1 MKKIVLT
8 PNPYRD
14 RNFKYV
20 TLADKLLREAGL
32 ETRICLAFDVDRS
45 FELPDNVVLTELNH
59 ELRDADLLVCFG
71 GDGTILHASKAA
83 TKAGIPVL
91 GVNIGTMGFMAELE
105 SSELKELRRLADDD
119 FSVEPRMMLHVRAEH
134 EGRVILEEDALN
146 DAVITKGAVARVVQM
161 SVQGDGVDMMSFGG
175 TKNGMM
181 MAESVVVFNKDFVRD
196 FVTLRK
202 QNLQLASKMRFLAAQ
217 YIAYFKDGLW
227 LENARHANNMAR
239 LLADLISGMPH
250 VELAHPVESNG
261 VFVNM
266 KPEHIAAL
274 QRQYMFHEV
283 EPSAHTVR
291 WMLSFNTSEEQVR
304 AFAKAIGALALNP
317 FTGSLRKPFGTSP
330 KGFSFCGRAEE
341 EPPREPVRFWWSALR
356 CVGRGKTC
364 KGSGKVVF
372 ERHGGIGG
380 ELLGRRASFS
390 QACRRGAPP
399 LFLNFYFYRKPCP
412 QPFEEPDTI

>member
-161 SVQGDGVDMMSFGG
+161 SVQGDGVDMMSFSG
-175 TKNGMM
+175 
-181 MAESVVVFNKDFVRD
+181 
-196 FVTLRK
+196 
-202 QNLQLASKMRFLAAQ
+202 
-217 YIAYFKDGLW
+217 DGLIVCTPTGSTAYSMA
-227 LENARHANNMAR
+227 ARWSSLLHRILCSRRSAPTICRHVPSLRLQTARSRCSLPAPAAKTLFFPWTAAR
-239 LLADLISGMPH
+239 L
-250 VELAHPVESNG
+250 
-261 VFVNM
+261 
-266 KPEHIAAL
+266 
-274 QRQYMFHEV
+274 
-283 EPSAHTVR
+283 SA
-291 WMLSFNTSEEQVR
+291 
-304 AFAKAIGALALNP
+304 
-317 FTGSLRKPFGTSP
+317 
-330 KGFSFCGRAEE
+330 
-341 EPPREPVRFWWSALR
+341 
-356 CVGRGKTC
+356 
-364 KGSGKVVF
+364 
-372 ERHGGIGG
+372 
-380 ELLGRRASFS
+380 
-390 QACRRGAPP
+390 
-399 LFLNFYFYRKPCP
+399 
-412 QPFEEPDTI
+412 

>member
-1 MKKIVLT
+1 MKNVILT

-14 RNFKYV
+14 RNFQ
-20 TLADKLLREAGL
+20 TMRNAMQILRNAGIQPKL
-32 ETRICLAFDVDRS
+32 CLPFEVDRNY
-45 FELPDNVVLTELNH
+45 ELPKDLRFSRLDRELPNA
-59 ELRDADLLVCFG
+59 ELVICFG
-71 GDGTILHASKAA
+71 GDGTILHMAKAA
-83 TKAGIPVL
+83 TRRGVPLL

-304 AFAKAIGALALNP
+304 AFAKAIGALA
-317 FTGSLRKPFGTSP
+317 
-330 KGFSFCGRAEE
+330 
-341 EPPREPVRFWWSALR
+341 
-356 CVGRGKTC
+356 
-364 KGSGKVVF
+364 
-372 ERHGGIGG
+372 
-380 ELLGRRASFS
+380 
-390 QACRRGAPP
+390 
-399 LFLNFYFYRKPCP
+399 
-412 QPFEEPDTI
+412 

>member
-161 SVQGDGVDMMSFGG
+161 SVQGDGVDMMSFSG
-175 TKNGMM
+175 
-181 MAESVVVFNKDFVRD
+181 
-196 FVTLRK
+196 
-202 QNLQLASKMRFLAAQ
+202 
-217 YIAYFKDGLW
+217 DGLIVCTPTGSTAYSMSAGGP
-227 LENARHANNMAR
+227 LVEPENENIIMTPICAHSLAGKSFVLAPGRQITIVPERIHDRPAILVADGGDSIALIRGDQIRIRRSDNYT
-239 LLADLISGMPH
+239 LLADTGIRSFY
-250 VELAHPVESNG
+250 ETA
-261 VFVNM
+261 FV
-266 KPEHIAAL
+266 KL
-274 QRQYMFHEV
+274 TDR
-283 EPSAHTVR
+283 
-291 WMLSFNTSEEQVR
+291 L
-304 AFAKAIGALALNP
+304 
-317 FTGSLRKPFGTSP
+317 
-330 KGFSFCGRAEE
+330 
-341 EPPREPVRFWWSALR
+341 
-356 CVGRGKTC
+356 
-364 KGSGKVVF
+364 
-372 ERHGGIGG
+372 
-380 ELLGRRASFS
+380 
-390 QACRRGAPP
+390 
-399 LFLNFYFYRKPCP
+399 
-412 QPFEEPDTI
+412 